1 MSSDHTTTP
10 ASTPAAPPA
19 DNPGKRKTVLIAIT
33 AAFLVAG
40 VAWAAYYQLVLAK
53 EEVTD
58 NAYVGGNL
66 VTLSA
71 QVTGNVDAI
80 RADETQMVKAGAP
93 LITLDGIDA
102 DLALSQAQARLGNVV
117 RQERERYSS
126 VAQYDAVIEQRRLAL
141 ATAQG
146 NLARRAPLAQDH
158 TISGEDLVHA
168 KQAVDDAKAALAVAQ
183 RQAES
188 AKAGVAGVNLASHPA
203 VLAARGDVVQ
213 AWLAVRRNSVVAPV
227 SVYVAK
233 RSVQLGTHVT
243 PGTPLMSIV
252 PLDQL
257 WVDANFKESELRN
270 IRVGQAATIET
281 DLYGSKV
288 VYHGKVLGMSA
299 ATGSAFSLLPAQN
312 ATGNWIKVVQ
322 RVPVRITLDPKELA
336 AHPLRIGLSTTVTV
350 DTSHGEGATLDQP
363 MAASTVYTTSA
374 LSQPVGEAEKMAD
387 AIIAQNL
394 LR

>member
-1 MSSDHTTTP
+1 MSSDTT
-10 ASTPAAPPA
+10 STSAPT

-40 VAWAAYYQLVLAK
+40 AAWAAYYQLVLAK

-93 LITLDGIDA
+93 LITLNAIDA
-102 DLALSQAQARLGNVV
+102 ELALSQAEARLGNVV
-117 RQERERYSS
+117 RQERERYAN

-146 NLARRAPLAQDH
+146 NLARRAPLAADQ
-158 TISGEDLVHA
+158 TISGEDLAHA
-168 KQAVDDAKAALAVAQ
+168 KQAVDDAKAALTVAQ

-188 AKAGVAGVNLASHPA
+188 AKSGVAGVSLASHPA
-203 VLAARGDVVQ
+203 VLSARGDVLQ
-213 AWLAVRRNSVVAPV
+213 AWLAVRRNAVVAPV
-227 SVYVAK
+227 SGYVAK

-243 PGTPLMSIV
+243 AGTPLMSIV

-299 ATGSAFSLLPAQN
+299 GTGSAFSLLPAQN

-363 MAASTVYTTSA
+363 MVASTVYTTQA
-374 LSQPVGEAEKMAD
+374 LSQPVDEAEKMAD

-394 LR
+394 SH

>member
-1 MSSDHTTTP
+1 MSNDTT
-10 ASTPAAPPA
+10 ASN
-19 DNPGKRKTVLIAIT
+19 DNPGKRKAVLIAIT
-33 AAFLVAG
+33 AAFVVAG
-40 VAWAAYYQLVLAK
+40 AAWTAYYQLVLSR

-66 VTLSA
+66 VNLSA

-93 LITLDGIDA
+93 LITLNAIDA
-102 DLALSQAQARLGNVV
+102 DLALRQAQARLGNVV
-117 RQERERYSS
+117 RQERERYAS

-146 NLARRAPLAQDH
+146 NLARRAPLAADQ
-158 TISGEDLVHA
+158 TISGEDLAHA
-168 KQAVDDAKAALAVAQ
+168 KQAVDDAKAALTVAQ

-188 AKAGVAGVNLASHPA
+188 AKSGVAGVHLTSHPA
-203 VLAARGDVVQ
+203 VLSARGDVLQ
-213 AWLAVRRNSVVAPV
+213 AWLAVRRNAVVAPV
-227 SVYVAK
+227 SGYVAK

-270 IRVGQAATIET
+270 IRVGQAAIIET

-299 ATGSAFSLLPAQN
+299 GTGSAFSLLPAQN

-363 MAASTVYTTSA
+363 MVASTVYTTQA

-387 AIIAQNL
+387 TIIAQNL
-394 LR
+394 AH

>member
-1 MSSDHTTTP
+1 MSDDTINTTTE
-10 ASTPAAPPA
+10 
-19 DNPGKRKTVLIAIT
+19 NPGKRKTVLIAIT
-33 AAFLVAG
+33 AAFVLAG
-40 VAWAAYYQLVLAK
+40 LGWAAYYNLVLSK

-71 QVTGNVDAI
+71 QVTGNVDEI

-93 LITLDGIDA
+93 LITLNAIDA
-102 DLALSQAQARLGNVV
+102 DLALRQAEARLGTVV

-146 NLARRAPLAQDH
+146 NLSRRAPLAADH
-158 TISGEDLVHA
+158 TISGEDLAHA
-168 KQAVDDAKAALAVAQ
+168 KQAVDDAKAALTVAQ

-188 AKAGVAGVNLASHPA
+188 AKAGVQGVDLASHPA
-203 VLAARGDVVQ
+203 VLSAKGDVVQ
-213 AWLAVRRNSVVAPV
+213 AWLAVRRNAVIAPV
-227 SVYVAK
+227 SGYVAK
-233 RSVQLGTHVT
+233 RSVQLGSHVT

-270 IRVGQAATIET
+270 IRIGQAATIET

-299 ATGSAFSLLPAQN
+299 GTGSAFSLLPAQN

-350 DTSHGEGATLDQP
+350 DTSHAEGATLDQP
-363 MAASTVYTTSA
+363 MVASALYATRA
-374 LSQPVGEAEKMAD
+374 LSQPVGDAEKIAD
-387 AIIAQNL
+387 TIIAQNL
-394 LR
+394 AH

>member
-1 MSSDHTTTP
+1 M
-10 ASTPAAPPA
+10 
-19 DNPGKRKTVLIAIT
+19 
-33 AAFLVAG
+33 
-40 VAWAAYYQLVLAK
+40 
-53 EEVTD
+53 
-58 NAYVGGNL
+58 
-66 VTLSA
+66 
-71 QVTGNVDAI
+71 
-80 RADETQMVKAGAP
+80 
-93 LITLDGIDA
+93 
-102 DLALSQAQARLGNVV
+102 
-117 RQERERYSS
+117 
-126 VAQYDAVIEQRRLAL
+126 
-141 ATAQG
+141 
-146 NLARRAPLAQDH
+146 
-158 TISGEDLVHA
+158 
-168 KQAVDDAKAALAVAQ
+168 
-183 RQAES
+183 
-188 AKAGVAGVNLASHPA
+188 
-203 VLAARGDVVQ
+203 
-213 AWLAVRRNSVVAPV
+213 
-227 SVYVAK
+227 
-233 RSVQLGTHVT
+233 T

-299 ATGSAFSLLPAQN
+299 GTGSAFSLLPAQN

-363 MAASTVYTTSA
+363 MVASTVYTTEA

-394 LR
+394 LN

>member
-1 MSSDHTTTP
+1 MSSDTTP
-10 ASTPAAPPA
+10 TTPQTEQ
-19 DNPGKRKTVLIAIT
+19 PGKRKAVLIAIT
-33 AAFLVAG
+33 AAFVVAG
-40 VAWAAYYQLVLAK
+40 AAWAVYYQLVLSR

-80 RADETQMVKAGAP
+80 RADETQMVTAGAP
-93 LITLDGIDA
+93 LITLNAIDA

-117 RQERERYSS
+117 RQERERYAS
-126 VAQYDAVIEQRRLAL
+126 VAQYDAVIAQRRLAL

-146 NLARRAPLAQDH
+146 NLARRAPLAADH
-158 TISGEDLVHA
+158 TISGEDLAHA
-168 KQAVDDAKAALAVAQ
+168 KQAVDDAKAALTVAQ

-188 AKAGVAGVNLASHPA
+188 AKSGVAGVNLASHPA
-203 VLAARGDVVQ
+203 VLSARGDVLQ
-213 AWLAVRRNSVVAPV
+213 AWLAVRRNAVVAPV
-227 SVYVAK
+227 SGYVAK
-233 RSVQLGTHVT
+233 RSVQLGSHVT

-257 WVDANFKESELRN
+257 WVDANFKESELRH

-299 ATGSAFSLLPAQN
+299 GTGSAFSLLPAQN

-363 MAASTVYTTSA
+363 MVASTVYTTRA
-374 LSQPVGEAEKMAD
+374 LSQPVEEAEKMAD

-394 LR
+394 LN

>member
-213 AWLAVRRNSVVAPV
+213 AWLAVRRNAVVAPV
-227 SVYVAK
+227 SGYVAK

-299 ATGSAFSLLPAQN
+299 GTGSAFSLLPAQN

-350 DTSHGEGATLDQP
+350 DTRHGEGATLDQP
-363 MAASTVYTTSA
+363 MVASTVYTTSA

-394 LR
+394 AH

>member
-1 MSSDHTTTP
+1 MSTDNHIATE
-10 ASTPAAPPA
+10 
-19 DNPGKRKTVLIAIT
+19 NPGKRKTVLIAIT
-33 AAFLVAG
+33 AAFVLAG
-40 VAWAAYYQLVLAK
+40 LGWAAYYQLVLSK

-71 QVTGNVDAI
+71 QVTGNVDEI

-93 LITLDGIDA
+93 LITLNAIDA
-102 DLALSQAQARLGNVV
+102 DLALSQAEARLGNVV
-117 RQERERYSS
+117 RQERERYST

-146 NLARRAPLAQDH
+146 NLSRRAPLALDH
-158 TISGEDLVHA
+158 TISGEDLAHA
-168 KQAVDDAKAALAVAQ
+168 KQAVDDARAALTVAQ

-188 AKAGVAGVNLASHPA
+188 AKAGVAGVSLASHPA
-203 VLAARGDVVQ
+203 VLSAKGDVVQ
-213 AWLAVRRNSVVAPV
+213 AWLAVRRNAVIAPV
-227 SVYVAK
+227 SGYVAK
-233 RSVQLGTHVT
+233 RSVQLGSHVT

-270 IRVGQAATIET
+270 IRIGQAATIET

-299 ATGSAFSLLPAQN
+299 GTGSAFSLLPAQN

-350 DTSHGEGATLDQP
+350 DTSHAEGATLDQP
-363 MAASTVYTTSA
+363 MVASALYTTKS
-374 LSQPVGEAEKMAD
+374 LSQPVGEAEKIAD
-387 AIIAQNL
+387 TIIAQNL
-394 LR
+394 AH

>member
-1 MSSDHTTTP
+1 MSNDTTP
-10 ASTPAAPPA
+10 AVN
-19 DNPGKRKTVLIAIT
+19 DGKRKTVLIAIT

-40 VAWAAYYQLVLAK
+40 AAWAVYYQLVLAK

-80 RADETQMVKAGAP
+80 RADETQMVTAGAP
-93 LITLDGIDA
+93 LITLNGIDA
-102 DLALSQAQARLGNVV
+102 DLALSQAEARLGNVV
-117 RQERERYSS
+117 RQERERYAS

-158 TISGEDLVHA
+158 TISGEDLAHA
-168 KQAVDDAKAALAVAQ
+168 KQAVDDAKAALTVAQ

-188 AKAGVAGVNLASHPA
+188 AKSGVAGVNPASHPA
-203 VLAARGDVVQ
+203 VLSARGDVLQ
-213 AWLAVRRNSVVAPV
+213 AWLAVRRNAVVAPV
-227 SVYVAK
+227 SGYVAK

-299 ATGSAFSLLPAQN
+299 GTGSAFSLLPAQN

-322 RVPVRITLDPKELA
+322 RVPVRITLDQKELA
-336 AHPLRIGLSTTVTV
+336 THPLRIGLSTTVTV

-363 MAASTVYTTSA
+363 MVASTVYTTKA
-374 LSQPVGEAEKMAD
+374 LSQPVDEAEKLAD
-387 AIIAQNL
+387 AIIARNL
-394 LR
+394 

>member
-1 MSSDHTTTP
+1 MSSDTT
-10 ASTPAAPPA
+10 STSAPT

-40 VAWAAYYQLVLAK
+40 AAWAAYYQLVLSR

-93 LITLDGIDA
+93 LITLNAIDA
-102 DLALSQAQARLGNVV
+102 ELALSQAEARLGNVV
-117 RQERERYSS
+117 RQERERYAN

-146 NLARRAPLAQDH
+146 NLARRAPLAADQ
-158 TISGEDLVHA
+158 TISGEDLAHA
-168 KQAVDDAKAALAVAQ
+168 KQAVDDAKAALTVAQ

-188 AKAGVAGVNLASHPA
+188 AKSGVAGVSLASHPA
-203 VLAARGDVVQ
+203 VLSARGDVLQ
-213 AWLAVRRNSVVAPV
+213 AWLAVRRNAVVAPV
-227 SVYVAK
+227 SGYVAK

-299 ATGSAFSLLPAQN
+299 GTGSAFSLLPAQN

-363 MAASTVYTTSA
+363 MVASTVYTTHA
-374 LSQPVGEAEKMAD
+374 LSQPVDEAEKMAD

>member
-1 MSSDHTTTP
+1 MSSDTTTT
-10 ASTPAAPPA
+10 STEQ
-19 DNPGKRKTVLIAIT
+19 PGKRKAVLIAIT
-33 AAFLVAG
+33 AAFVVAG
-40 VAWAAYYQLVLAK
+40 AAWAAYYQLVLAK

-58 NAYVGGNL
+58 NAYVGGNM

-93 LITLDGIDA
+93 LITLNAIDA

-117 RQERERYSS
+117 RQERERYAN

-146 NLARRAPLAQDH
+146 NLARRAPLAADH

-168 KQAVDDAKAALAVAQ
+168 KQAVDDAKAALIVAQ

-188 AKAGVAGVNLASHPA
+188 AKSGVAGVTLASHPA
-203 VLAARGDVVQ
+203 VLSATGDVLQ
-213 AWLAVRRNSVVAPV
+213 AWLAVRRNAVVAPV
-227 SVYVAK
+227 SGYVAK

-270 IRVGQAATIET
+270 IRVGQAASIET

-299 ATGSAFSLLPAQN
+299 GTGSAFSLLPAQN

-363 MAASTVYTTSA
+363 MVASTVYTTKA
-374 LSQPVGEAEKMAD
+374 LSQPVDEAEKMAD

-394 LR
+394 AH

>member
-1 MSSDHTTTP
+1 MSSDTTP
-10 ASTPAAPPA
+10 TTPQTEQ
-19 DNPGKRKTVLIAIT
+19 PGKRKAVLIAIT
-33 AAFLVAG
+33 AAFVVAG
-40 VAWAAYYQLVLAK
+40 AAWAVYYQLVLSR

-80 RADETQMVKAGAP
+80 RADETQMVTAGAP
-93 LITLDGIDA
+93 LIMLNAIDA

-117 RQERERYSS
+117 RQERERYAS
-126 VAQYDAVIEQRRLAL
+126 VAQYDAVIAQRRLAL

-146 NLARRAPLAQDH
+146 NLARRAPLAADH
-158 TISGEDLVHA
+158 TISGEDLAHA
-168 KQAVDDAKAALAVAQ
+168 KQAVDDAKAALTVAQ

-188 AKAGVAGVNLASHPA
+188 AKSGVAGVNLASHPA
-203 VLAARGDVVQ
+203 VLSARGDVLQ
-213 AWLAVRRNSVVAPV
+213 AWLAVRRNAVVAPV
-227 SVYVAK
+227 SGYVAK
-233 RSVQLGTHVT
+233 RSVQLGSHVT

-257 WVDANFKESELRN
+257 WVDANFKESELRH

-299 ATGSAFSLLPAQN
+299 GTGSAFSLLPAQN

-363 MAASTVYTTSA
+363 MVASTVYTTRA
-374 LSQPVGEAEKMAD
+374 LSQPVEEAEKMAD

-394 LR
+394 LN

>member
-1 MSSDHTTTP
+1 MSTDTTTV
-10 ASTPAAPPA
+10 TTE
-19 DNPGKRKTVLIAIT
+19 NPGKRKTVLIAIT
-33 AAFLVAG
+33 AAFVLAG
-40 VAWAAYYQLVLAK
+40 LGWAAYYNLVLSK

-71 QVTGNVDAI
+71 QVTGNVDEI

-93 LITLDGIDA
+93 LITLNAIDA
-102 DLALSQAQARLGNVV
+102 DLALRQAEARLGTVV

-146 NLARRAPLAQDH
+146 NLSRRAPLAADH
-158 TISGEDLVHA
+158 TISGEDLAHA
-168 KQAVDDAKAALAVAQ
+168 KQAVDDAKAALTVAQ

-188 AKAGVAGVNLASHPA
+188 AKAGVQGVDLASHPA
-203 VLAARGDVVQ
+203 VLSAKGDVVQ
-213 AWLAVRRNSVVAPV
+213 AWLAVRRNAVIAPV
-227 SVYVAK
+227 SGYVAK
-233 RSVQLGTHVT
+233 RSVQLGSHVT

-270 IRVGQAATIET
+270 IRIGQAATIET

-299 ATGSAFSLLPAQN
+299 GTGSAFSLLPAQN

-350 DTSHGEGATLDQP
+350 DTSHAEGATLDQP
-363 MAASTVYTTSA
+363 MVASALYATRA
-374 LSQPVGEAEKMAD
+374 LSQPVGDAEKIAD
-387 AIIAQNL
+387 TIIAQNL
-394 LR
+394 AH

>member
-1 MSSDHTTTP
+1 MSSDTTATTTQ
-10 ASTPAAPPA
+10 
-19 DNPGKRKTVLIAIT
+19 NEQPGKRKAVLIAIT

-40 VAWAAYYQLVLAK
+40 AAWTAYYQLVLSR

-93 LITLDGIDA
+93 LITLNAIDA
-102 DLALSQAQARLGNVV
+102 DLALRQAQARLGNVV
-117 RQERERYSS
+117 RQERERYAS

-146 NLARRAPLAQDH
+146 NLARRAPLAADH

-168 KQAVDDAKAALAVAQ
+168 KQAVDDAKAARVVAQ

-188 AKAGVAGVNLASHPA
+188 AKSGVAGVNLASHPA
-203 VLAARGDVVQ
+203 VLSARGDVLQ
-213 AWLAVRRNSVVAPV
+213 AWLAVRRNAVVAPV
-227 SVYVAK
+227 SGYVAK
-233 RSVQLGTHVT
+233 RSVQLGSHVT

-299 ATGSAFSLLPAQN
+299 GTGSVFSLLPAQN

-363 MAASTVYTTSA
+363 LAASAVYTTSA
-374 LSQPVGEAEKMAD
+374 LSQPVDEAEKMAD

-394 LR
+394 AR

>member
-1 MSSDHTTTP
+1 MSTDNTNI
-10 ASTPAAPPA
+10 STE
-19 DNPGKRKTVLIAIT
+19 NPGKRKTVLIAIT
-33 AAFLVAG
+33 AAFVLAG
-40 VAWAAYYQLVLAK
+40 LGWAAYYNLVLSK

-71 QVTGNVDAI
+71 QVTGNVDEI

-93 LITLDGIDA
+93 LITLNAIDA
-102 DLALSQAQARLGNVV
+102 DLALRQAEARLGTVV

-146 NLARRAPLAQDH
+146 NLSRRAPLAADH
-158 TISGEDLVHA
+158 TISGEDLAHA
-168 KQAVDDAKAALAVAQ
+168 KQAVDDAKAALTVAQ

-188 AKAGVAGVNLASHPA
+188 AKAGVQGVDLASHPA
-203 VLAARGDVVQ
+203 VLSAKGDVVQ
-213 AWLAVRRNSVVAPV
+213 AWLAVRRNAVIAPV
-227 SVYVAK
+227 SGYVAK
-233 RSVQLGTHVT
+233 RSVQLGSHVT

-270 IRVGQAATIET
+270 IRIGQAATIET

-299 ATGSAFSLLPAQN
+299 GTGSAFSLLPAQN

-350 DTSHGEGATLDQP
+350 DTSHAEGATLDQP
-363 MAASTVYTTSA
+363 MVASALYATRA
-374 LSQPVGEAEKMAD
+374 LSQPVGDAEKIAD
-387 AIIAQNL
+387 TIIAQNL
-394 LR
+394 AH

>member
-1 MSSDHTTTP
+1 MSNDTT
-10 ASTPAAPPA
+10 ASN
-19 DNPGKRKTVLIAIT
+19 DNPGKRKAVLIAIT
-33 AAFLVAG
+33 AAFVVAG
-40 VAWAAYYQLVLAK
+40 AAWTAYYQLVLSR

-93 LITLDGIDA
+93 LITLNAIDA
-102 DLALSQAQARLGNVV
+102 DLALRQAQARLGNVV
-117 RQERERYSS
+117 RQERERYAS

-146 NLARRAPLAQDH
+146 NLARRAPLAADH
-158 TISGEDLVHA
+158 TISGEDLAHA
-168 KQAVDDAKAALAVAQ
+168 KQAVDDAKAALTVAQ

-188 AKAGVAGVNLASHPA
+188 AKSGVAGVHLASHPA
-203 VLAARGDVVQ
+203 VLSARGDVLQ
-213 AWLAVRRNSVVAPV
+213 AWLAVRRNAVVAPV
-227 SVYVAK
+227 SGYVAK

-299 ATGSAFSLLPAQN
+299 GTGSAFSLLPAQN

-363 MAASTVYTTSA
+363 MVASTVYTTQA

-387 AIIAQNL
+387 TIIAQNL
-394 LR
+394 AH

>member
-1 MSSDHTTTP
+1 MSSDTTASTTP
-10 ASTPAAPPA
+10 TGQ
-19 DNPGKRKTVLIAIT
+19 PGKRKAVLIAIT
-33 AAFLVAG
+33 AAFVVAG
-40 VAWAAYYQLVLAK
+40 AAWAVYYQLVLAK

-58 NAYVGGNL
+58 NAYVGGNM

-80 RADETQMVKAGAP
+80 RADETQMVTAGAP
-93 LITLDGIDA
+93 LITLNAIDA
-102 DLALSQAQARLGNVV
+102 NLALSQAEARLANVV
-117 RQERERYSS
+117 RQERERYAN

-141 ATAQG
+141 ATARG
-146 NLARRAPLAQDH
+146 NLARRAPLAADH
-158 TISGEDLVHA
+158 TISGEDLAHA
-168 KQAVDDAKAALAVAQ
+168 KQAVDDAKAALTVAQ

-188 AKAGVAGVNLASHPA
+188 AKAGVAGVHLASHPA
-203 VLAARGDVVQ
+203 VLSARGDVLQ
-213 AWLAVRRNSVVAPV
+213 AWLAVRRNAVVAPV
-227 SVYVAK
+227 SGYVAK
-233 RSVQLGTHVT
+233 RSVQLGSHVT

-299 ATGSAFSLLPAQN
+299 GTGSAFSLLPAQN

-336 AHPLRIGLSTTVTV
+336 AHPLRIGLSTTATV

-363 MAASTVYTTSA
+363 MVASTVYTTRA
-374 LSQPVGEAEKMAD
+374 LSQPVDEAEKMAD

-394 LR
+394 LN

>member
-1 MSSDHTTTP
+1 MSSDTTSTS
-10 ASTPAAPPA
+10 AST

-40 VAWAAYYQLVLAK
+40 AAWAAYYQLVLSR

-93 LITLDGIDA
+93 LITLNAIDA
-102 DLALSQAQARLGNVV
+102 ELALSQAEARLGNVV
-117 RQERERYSS
+117 RQERERYAN

-146 NLARRAPLAQDH
+146 NLARRAPLAADQ
-158 TISGEDLVHA
+158 TISGEDLAHA
-168 KQAVDDAKAALAVAQ
+168 KQAVDDAKAALTVAQ

-188 AKAGVAGVNLASHPA
+188 AKSGVAGVSLASHPA
-203 VLAARGDVVQ
+203 VLSARGDVLQ
-213 AWLAVRRNSVVAPV
+213 AWLAVRRNAVVAPV
-227 SVYVAK
+227 SGYVAK

-299 ATGSAFSLLPAQN
+299 GTGSAFSLLPAQN

-322 RVPVRITLDPKELA
+322 RVPVRIMLDPKELA

-363 MAASTVYTTSA
+363 MVASTVYTTQA
-374 LSQPVGEAEKMAD
+374 LSQPVDEAEKMAD
-387 AIIAQNL
+387 AIIAQNSSH
-394 LR
+394 

>member
-1 MSSDHTTTP
+1 MSSDTT
-10 ASTPAAPPA
+10 STSAPT

-40 VAWAAYYQLVLAK
+40 AAWAAYYQLVLSR

-93 LITLDGIDA
+93 LITLNAIDA
-102 DLALSQAQARLGNVV
+102 ELALSQAEARLGNVV
-117 RQERERYSS
+117 RQERERYAN

-146 NLARRAPLAQDH
+146 NLARRAPLAADQ
-158 TISGEDLVHA
+158 TISGEDLAHA
-168 KQAVDDAKAALAVAQ
+168 KQAVDDAKAALTVAQ

-188 AKAGVAGVNLASHPA
+188 AKSGVAGVSLASHPA
-203 VLAARGDVVQ
+203 VLSARGDVLQ
-213 AWLAVRRNSVVAPV
+213 AWLAVRRNAVVAPV
-227 SVYVAK
+227 SGYVAK

-299 ATGSAFSLLPAQN
+299 GTGSAFSLLPAQN

-363 MAASTVYTTSA
+363 MVASTVYTTQA
-374 LSQPVGEAEKMAD
+374 LSQPVDEAEKMAD
-387 AIIAQNL
+387 AIIAQNSSH
-394 LR
+394 

>member
-213 AWLAVRRNSVVAPV
+213 AWLAVRRNAVVAPV
-227 SVYVAK
+227 SGYVAK

-299 ATGSAFSLLPAQN
+299 GTGSAFSLLPAQN

-363 MAASTVYTTSA
+363 MVASTVYTTKV
-374 LSQPVGEAEKMAD
+374 LSQPVAEAEKLAD
-387 AIIAQNL
+387 AIIAHNL
-394 LR
+394 AH

>member
-1 MSSDHTTTP
+1 MSSETTATTT
-10 ASTPAAPPA
+10 STEQ
-19 DNPGKRKTVLIAIT
+19 PGKRKAVLIAIT

-40 VAWAAYYQLVLAK
+40 AAWAAYYQLVLSR

-93 LITLDGIDA
+93 LITLNAIDA

-117 RQERERYSS
+117 RQERERYAS

-146 NLARRAPLAQDH
+146 NLARRAPLAIDH
-158 TISGEDLVHA
+158 TISGEDLAHA
-168 KQAVDDAKAALAVAQ
+168 KQAVDDAKAALTVAQ

-188 AKAGVAGVNLASHPA
+188 AKSGVAGVNLASHPA
-203 VLAARGDVVQ
+203 VLSARGDVLQ
-213 AWLAVRRNSVVAPV
+213 AWLAVRRNAVVAPV
-227 SVYVAK
+227 SGYVAK
-233 RSVQLGTHVT
+233 RNVQLGSHVT

-288 VYHGKVLGMSA
+288 IYHGKVLGMSA
-299 ATGSAFSLLPAQN
+299 GTGSAFSLLPAQKRHGQLDQGG
-312 ATGNWIKVVQ
+312 AARARAHHPGPEGTG
-322 RVPVRITLDPKELA
+322 RPPA
-336 AHPLRIGLSTTVTV
+336 AHRPV
-350 DTSHGEGATLDQP
+350 DHGDGRYQPRRRSAPGPADGGVHRLHDQR
-363 MAASTVYTTSA
+363 
-374 LSQPVGEAEKMAD
+374 AEPA
-387 AIIAQNL
+387 
-394 LR
+394 RG

>member
-1 MSSDHTTTP
+1 MSDDTINTTTE
-10 ASTPAAPPA
+10 
-19 DNPGKRKTVLIAIT
+19 NPGKRKTVLIAIT
-33 AAFLVAG
+33 AAFVLAG
-40 VAWAAYYQLVLAK
+40 LGWAAYYNLVLSK

-71 QVTGNVDAI
+71 QVTGNVDEI

-93 LITLDGIDA
+93 LITLNAIDA
-102 DLALSQAQARLGNVV
+102 DLALRQAEARLGTVV

-146 NLARRAPLAQDH
+146 NLSRRAPLAADH
-158 TISGEDLVHA
+158 TISGEDLAHA
-168 KQAVDDAKAALAVAQ
+168 KQAVDDAKAALTVAQ

-188 AKAGVAGVNLASHPA
+188 AKAGVQGVDLASHPA
-203 VLAARGDVVQ
+203 VLSAKGDVVQ
-213 AWLAVRRNSVVAPV
+213 AWLAVRRNAVIAPV
-227 SVYVAK
+227 SGYVAK
-233 RSVQLGTHVT
+233 RSVQLGSHVT

-270 IRVGQAATIET
+270 IRIGQAATIKT

-299 ATGSAFSLLPAQN
+299 GTGSAFSLLPAQN

-350 DTSHGEGATLDQP
+350 DTSHAEGATLDQP
-363 MAASTVYTTSA
+363 MVASALYATRA
-374 LSQPVGEAEKMAD
+374 LSQPVGDAEKIAD
-387 AIIAQNL
+387 TIIAQNL
-394 LR
+394 AH

>member
-1 MSSDHTTTP
+1 MSDDTINTTTE
-10 ASTPAAPPA
+10 
-19 DNPGKRKTVLIAIT
+19 NPGKRKTVLLAIT
-33 AAFLVAG
+33 AAFVLAG
-40 VAWAAYYQLVLAK
+40 LGWAAYYNLVLSK

-71 QVTGNVDAI
+71 QVTGNVDEI

-93 LITLDGIDA
+93 LITLNAIDA
-102 DLALSQAQARLGNVV
+102 DLALRQAEARLGTVV

-146 NLARRAPLAQDH
+146 NLSRRAPLAADH
-158 TISGEDLVHA
+158 TISGEDLAHA
-168 KQAVDDAKAALAVAQ
+168 KQAVDDAKAALTVAQ

-188 AKAGVAGVNLASHPA
+188 AKAGVQGVDLASHPA
-203 VLAARGDVVQ
+203 VLSAKGDVVQ
-213 AWLAVRRNSVVAPV
+213 AWLAVRRNAVIAPV
-227 SVYVAK
+227 SGYVAK
-233 RSVQLGTHVT
+233 RSVQLGSHVT

-270 IRVGQAATIET
+270 IRIGQAATIET

-299 ATGSAFSLLPAQN
+299 GTGSAFSLLPAQN

-350 DTSHGEGATLDQP
+350 DTSHAEGATLDQP
-363 MAASTVYTTSA
+363 MVASALYATRA
-374 LSQPVGEAEKMAD
+374 LSQPVGDAEKIAD
-387 AIIAQNL
+387 TIIAQNL
-394 LR
+394 AH

>member
-1 MSSDHTTTP
+1 MSSDITPTTP
-10 ASTPAAPPA
+10 QTEQ
-19 DNPGKRKTVLIAIT
+19 PGKRKAVLIAIT
-33 AAFLVAG
+33 AAFVVAG
-40 VAWAAYYQLVLAK
+40 AAWAAYYQLVLAK

-80 RADETQMVKAGAP
+80 RADETQMVTAGAR
-93 LITLDGIDA
+93 LITLNAIDA
-102 DLALSQAQARLGNVV
+102 DLALSQAEARLGNVV
-117 RQERERYSS
+117 RQERERYAS

-146 NLARRAPLAQDH
+146 NLTRRAPLAADH
-158 TISGEDLVHA
+158 TISGEDLAHA
-168 KQAVDDAKAALAVAQ
+168 KQAVDDAKAALTVAQ

-188 AKAGVAGVNLASHPA
+188 AKSGVAGVNLASHPA
-203 VLAARGDVVQ
+203 VLSARGDVLQ
-213 AWLAVRRNSVVAPV
+213 AWLAVRRNAVVAPV
-227 SVYVAK
+227 SGYVAK
-233 RSVQLGTHVT
+233 RSVQLGAHVT

-299 ATGSAFSLLPAQN
+299 GTGSAFSLLPAQN

-322 RVPVRITLDPKELA
+322 RVPVRIMLDPKELA

-350 DTSHGEGATLDQP
+350 DTRPGEGATLDQP
-363 MAASTVYTTSA
+363 LVASTVYTTKV
-374 LSQPVGEAEKMAD
+374 LSQPVAEAEKLAD
-387 AIIAQNL
+387 AIIAHNL
-394 LR
+394 AH

>member
-1 MSSDHTTTP
+1 MSNDTT
-10 ASTPAAPPA
+10 ASN
-19 DNPGKRKTVLIAIT
+19 DNPGKRKAVLIAIT
-33 AAFLVAG
+33 AAFVVAG
-40 VAWAAYYQLVLAK
+40 AAWTAYYQLVLSR

-93 LITLDGIDA
+93 LITLNAIDA
-102 DLALSQAQARLGNVV
+102 DLALRQAQARLGNVV
-117 RQERERYSS
+117 RQERERYAS

-146 NLARRAPLAQDH
+146 NLARRAPLAADQ
-158 TISGEDLVHA
+158 TISGEDLAHA
-168 KQAVDDAKAALAVAQ
+168 KQAVDDAKAALTVAQ

-188 AKAGVAGVNLASHPA
+188 AKSGVAGVHLASHPA
-203 VLAARGDVVQ
+203 VLSARGDVLQ
-213 AWLAVRRNSVVAPV
+213 AWLAVRRNAVVAPV
-227 SVYVAK
+227 SGYVAK

-270 IRVGQAATIET
+270 IRVGQAAIIET

-299 ATGSAFSLLPAQN
+299 GTGSAFSLLPAQN

-350 DTSHGEGATLDQP
+350 DTRHGEGATLDQP
-363 MAASTVYTTSA
+363 MVASTVYTTQA

-394 LR
+394 VR

>member
-1 MSSDHTTTP
+1 MSSDTTATTTQ
-10 ASTPAAPPA
+10 TEQ
-19 DNPGKRKTVLIAIT
+19 PGKRKAVLIAIT
-33 AAFLVAG
+33 AAFLAAG
-40 VAWAAYYQLVLAK
+40 ATWGAYYQLVLAK

-93 LITLDGIDA
+93 LITLNAIDA
-102 DLALSQAQARLGNVV
+102 ELALSQAEARLGNVV
-117 RQERERYSS
+117 RQERERYAN
-126 VAQYDAVIEQRRLAL
+126 VAQYDAVIGQRRLAL

-146 NLARRAPLAQDH
+146 NLARRAPLAADQ
-158 TISGEDLVHA
+158 TISGEDLAHA
-168 KQAVDDAKAALAVAQ
+168 KQAVDDAKAALTVAQ

-188 AKAGVAGVNLASHPA
+188 AKSGVAGVNLASHPA
-203 VLAARGDVVQ
+203 VLSARSDVLQ
-213 AWLAVRRNSVVAPV
+213 AWLAVRRNAVVAPV
-227 SVYVAK
+227 SGYVAK

-299 ATGSAFSLLPAQN
+299 GTGSAFSLLPAQN

-322 RVPVRITLDPKELA
+322 RVPVRVTLDARELA

-363 MAASTVYTTSA
+363 MVASTVYTTKA
-374 LSQPVGEAEKMAD
+374 LEQPVDEAEKMAD

-394 LR
+394 LN

>member
-1 MSSDHTTTP
+1 MSSDTT
-10 ASTPAAPPA
+10 STSTSAPT

-40 VAWAAYYQLVLAK
+40 AAWAAYYQLVLSR

-93 LITLDGIDA
+93 LITLNAIDA
-102 DLALSQAQARLGNVV
+102 ELALSQAEARLGNVV
-117 RQERERYSS
+117 RQERERYAN

-146 NLARRAPLAQDH
+146 NLARRAPLAADQ
-158 TISGEDLVHA
+158 TISGEDLAHA
-168 KQAVDDAKAALAVAQ
+168 KQAVDDAKAALTVAQ

-188 AKAGVAGVNLASHPA
+188 AKSGVAGVSLASHPA
-203 VLAARGDVVQ
+203 VLSARGDVLQ
-213 AWLAVRRNSVVAPV
+213 AWLAVRRNAVVAPV
-227 SVYVAK
+227 SGYVAK

-299 ATGSAFSLLPAQN
+299 GTGSAFSLLPAQN

-363 MAASTVYTTSA
+363 MVTSTVYTTQA
-374 LSQPVGEAEKMAD
+374 LSQPVDEAEKMAD
-387 AIIAQNL
+387 AIIAQNSSH
-394 LR
+394 

>member
-1 MSSDHTTTP
+1 MSSDNNTTP
-10 ASTPAAPPA
+10 AAKPATTPA
-19 DNPGKRKTVLIAIT
+19 DGKRKTVLLAIT
-33 AAFLVAG
+33 AAFVVAG
-40 VAWAAYYQLVLAK
+40 VAWAVYYQLVLAK

-58 NAYVGGNL
+58 NAYVGGNM

-71 QVTGNVDAI
+71 QVTGNVDEI

-93 LITLDGIDA
+93 LITLNGIDA
-102 DLALSQAQARLGNVV
+102 QLALSQAEARLGNVV
-117 RQERERYSS
+117 RQERERYAN

-146 NLARRAPLAQDH
+146 NLARRAPLAADH
-158 TISGEDLVHA
+158 TISGEDLAHA
-168 KQAVDDAKAALAVAQ
+168 KQAVDDAKAALTVAQ

-188 AKAGVAGVNLASHPA
+188 ARSGVAGVNLASHPA
-203 VLAARGDVVQ
+203 VLSAKGDVVQ
-213 AWLAVRRNSVVAPV
+213 AWLAVRRNAVVAPV
-227 SVYVAK
+227 SGYVAK
-233 RSVQLGTHVT
+233 RSVQLGSHVT

-257 WVDANFKESELRN
+257 WIDANFKESELRN

-299 ATGSAFSLLPAQN
+299 GTGSAFSLLPAQN

-322 RVPVRITLDPKELA
+322 RVPVRITLEPKELA

-363 MAASTVYTTSA
+363 MVASTLYATKA
-374 LSQPVGEAEKMAD
+374 LSQPVDEAEKMAD
-387 AIIAQNL
+387 TIIAQNL
-394 LR
+394 AH